1 MRVRMDDDSRWYQF
15 FKFVFILFSERE
27 KLDTNSCNTSKQ
39 GHIGVKN
46 LYKKRR
52 GINKL

>member
-15 FKFVFILFSERE
+15 FKLVFIFFQKGK
-27 KLDTNSCNTSKQ
+27 KLDTNSCNTSKL